1 MVWSHVWFSK
11 VSAELQTSKVVWHQ
25 NVLIFGLGNFGS
37 FRNFGHFH
45 VIPNLLKPIGNKAPH
60 LQITYH
66 QSFWSFLLVMT
77 QWVLQTVRK
86 LWLAMLSKF
95 TNRGKHLYQCPF
107 AVRPDYPINPSMP
120 ELHHIYKG
128 WAILIHQGSTIYG
141 PCSFSWVWSWPVW
154 QYRQKEP
161 EQQRQ
166 SFIKLI
172 GDIIEHVETLQ
183 DFVELWDSG

>member
-1 MVWSHVWFSK
+1 MIITRWCNHMFDLVKFLPSYK
-11 VSAELQTSKVVWHQ
+11 PPKLCDTN

-77 QWVLQTVRK
+77 QWVLQTVRI

-95 TNRGKHLYQCPF
+95 TNRGKHLYQCLF
-107 AVRPDYPINPSMP
+107 AERPDYPINPSMP
-120 ELHHIYKG
+120 ELRHIKG
-128 WAILIHQGSTIYG
+128 E
-141 PCSFSWVWSWPVW
+141 
-154 QYRQKEP
+154 QY
-161 EQQRQ
+161 
-166 SFIKLI
+166 
-172 GDIIEHVETLQ
+172 
-183 DFVELWDSG
+183 

>member
-1 MVWSHVWFSK
+1 M
-11 VSAELQTSKVVWHQ
+11 WHQ
-25 NVLIFGLGNFGS
+25 NVLIFGLGNFWS

-45 VIPNLLKPIGNKAPH
+45 VIPNLLKQIGNKAPH

-77 QWVLQTVRK
+77 QWVLQTVWK

-95 TNRGKHLYQCPF
+95 TNRDKHQCLF
-107 AVRPDYPINPSMP
+107 AERPDYPINPSMP
-120 ELHHIYKG
+120 EFRHIKG
-128 WAILIHQGSTIYG
+128 E
-141 PCSFSWVWSWPVW
+141 
-154 QYRQKEP
+154 QYWYIRVAPYMVPAHFLGYDHDQFDNIDRKTEP

-172 GDIIEHVETLQ
+172 GKEHVEILQ
-183 DFVELWDSG
+183 DFVELLRFRIGGLLLYAGSWIQWWPCRF